1 MIAFTAKNNVYQPPR
16 VIGMNRTYAHTVFE
30 IRRPCLS
37 LVSRPADII
46 DFPFDTVSTL
56 ARPGTFQ
63 SERML
68 NDAERLQASLEHI
81 LVSRYVLQSSDA
93 LNFVEVA
100 ARHESL
106 RAADGDRSLTTQGSP
121 PNVLSGVE
129 VHGGRQSRS
138 TA

>member
-1 MIAFTAKNNVYQPPR
+1 MIAFTAKKNVYQPPR

-100 ARHESL
+100 SDTR
-106 RAADGDRSLTTQGSP
+106 
-121 PNVLSGVE
+121 
-129 VHGGRQSRS
+129 
-138 TA
+138 